1 LRHYRHAAVAQYCK
15 VIWGVGMRLGDENE
29 SSNVEDRRGGR
40 GRAGLGIGTIAI
52 ALIASYFLGIDP
64 RTLLG
69 VAETMQNAGQSPQS
83 QDQAIDP
90 ANDPDAGL
98 KAEVSKV
105 LHKTEVT
112 WSEIFQQSG
121 DQYKDPV
128 LVLYRGETT
137 TACGGGQAAM
147 GPFYCP
153 ADQKVY
159 LDLGFFQELEAR
171 FNAGGDF
178 ARAYVIAHEIGHH
191 VQNLIGVSKK
201 TETLRSRMSAA
212 DYNKVSV
219 RVELQADCLAGV
231 WAHHA
236 NRAKP
241 FLDPQDVD
249 EALRAANA
257 IGDDMLQ
264 KQARGAVIPD
274 SFTHGSSAQ
283 RIRWFKTGFDTGS
296 MQPCDT
302 FAVKEL

>member
-1 LRHYRHAAVAQYCK
+1 
-15 VIWGVGMRLGDENE
+15 MRLGDENE

-40 GRAGLGIGTIAI
+40 GRAGGLGIGTIVI
-52 ALIASYFLGIDP
+52 ALVASYFLGIDP

-69 VAETMQNAGQSPQS
+69 IAETVQNSGESTQT

-90 ANDPDAGL
+90 ASDPDAEL
-98 KAEVSKV
+98 KAEVSKI
-105 LHKTEVT
+105 LHKTETT

-121 DQYKDPV
+121 GQYQQPV
-128 LVLYRGETT
+128 LVLYRGETA

-153 ADQKVY
+153 ADRKVY
-159 LDLGFFQELEAR
+159 LDLGFFQELETR

-191 VQNLIGVSKK
+191 VQNLIGVAKK
-201 TETLRSRMSAA
+201 TAALRNRLSAT

-231 WAHHA
+231 WAQHA

-241 FLDPQDVD
+241 FLDPQDID

-264 KQARGAVIPD
+264 KQARGVAIPD

-296 MQPCDT
+296 MKDCDT
-302 FAVKEL
+302 FAAREL